1 MKTFLVTVVLI
12 LNASLLFAAPYLT
25 IVFEYTVGPDGS
37 RRNLHVFRVEDPR
50 THQELKSALT
60 QKELE
65 LGVSLVAKRKPPSQ
79 KNAGQK
85 LYEINLF
92 DLATRRYIGN

>member
-1 MKTFLVTVVLI
+1 MIKLTLAVLI
-12 LNASLLFAAPYLT
+12 LGASVALAAPHLT
-25 IVFEYTVGPDGS
+25 VVYEYTAGSDGS

>member
-37 RRNLHVFRVEDPR
+37 RRDLHVFRVEDPR

-60 QKELE
+60 KKELE
-65 LGVSLVAKRKPPSQ
+65 LGVSIVAKRKPPSL
-79 KNAGQK
+79 KEAGKK
-85 LYEINLF
+85 LYEIELF
-92 DLATRRYIGN
+92 DMATDRYYGQ